1 MSMWGE
7 SIVAKINPKMVFS
20 YYSRFCPIL
29 RYWVSGVSAAAG
41 RKAASLILK
50 ETREKRISNN
60 ECRMSKGCILPV
72 VSLCCRTVYFKKD

>member
-29 RYWVSGVSAAAG
+29 YVLGFRCRVSMNVEFGIRNAE
-41 RKAASLILK
+41 K
-50 ETREKRISNN
+50 ETDDRGE
-60 ECRMSKGCILPV
+60 
-72 VSLCCRTVYFKKD
+72 